1 MNATRIVGPRGD
13 RPDAPARPLGIRVRT
28 GDPRGRG
35 DRSPLGA
42 AGPRLKTPWHPFEGA
57 VVASAPGR
65 RKGDHLEPPM
75 SHLFSPYRL
84 GRMTL
89 PNRLVMAPMTR
100 CRAAAGTGV
109 PQPIMAEY
117 YAARA
122 DAGLIVTEGTAPCAD
137 GLGYARTPGL
147 YTAEQARAWRA
158 VTDAVHARGGRI
170 AVQLMDCGRMAHP
183 LNQPAGARV
192 RAPSPLAA
200 PGTMWTDQQQDQ
212 PNPVPA
218 EMTEADVEAAL
229 AGFVAAARLAVEEAG
244 FDAVEL
250 HGANGY
256 LIEQFLN
263 TASNQR
269 ADRFGGAVENRIRF
283 AVEVATRVSAAIGAD
298 RVGIRLSPYGGAGG
312 MVADAETDAVYVALA
327 RALSAL
333 GLLYVHVVDHSA
345 LGAPPVPQAVKDAIR
360 REFRGTVIAAGGFD
374 RERAEATLDAGAA
387 DLVAFGRPFLANP
400 TLVSKL
406 RAGAALHAPDFAT
419 FYTPGEKG
427 YLDYPA

>member
-1 MNATRIVGPRGD
+1 M
-13 RPDAPARPLGIRVRT
+13 
-28 GDPRGRG
+28 
-35 DRSPLGA
+35 
-42 AGPRLKTPWHPFEGA
+42 
-57 VVASAPGR
+57 SA
-65 RKGDHLEPPM
+65 
-75 SHLFSPYRL
+75 LFTSFRL
-84 GRMTL
+84 GRMSL
-89 PNRLVMAPMTR
+89 PNRLVMSPMTR
-100 CRAAAGTGV
+100 CRALAGTGV
-109 PQPIMAEY
+109 PTPIMAEY

-122 DAGLIVTEGTAPCAD
+122 DAGLLITEGTAPSAD
-137 GLGYARTPGL
+137 GLGYARTPGV

-183 LNQPAGARV
+183 LNQPAGAKV
-192 RAPSPLAA
+192 RAPSAIAA
-200 PGTMWTDQQQDQ
+200 PGTMWTDQEQAQ

-218 EMTEADVEAAL
+218 EMTEADIEAAI
-229 AGFVAAARLAVEEAG
+229 AGFVAAARLAVAEAG

-263 TASNQR
+263 TASNHR
-269 ADRFGGAVENRIRF
+269 ADRWGGSVENRIRF

-312 MVADAETDAVYVALA
+312 MVADAQTDAVYVALA
-327 RALSAL
+327 RALSEL

-345 LGAPPVPQAVKDAIR
+345 LGAPPVPQSIKDTIR

-374 RERAEATLDAGAA
+374 RERAEAVLGANGA

-400 TLVSKL
+400 TLVTKL
-406 RAGAALHAPDFAT
+406 RSGAALNAPDFAT